1 MQSLKVVILDD
12 EPLARDVIAYY
23 CNKIPNIE
31 IVASCSNAI
40 DAAKVIKEKKVDVIF
55 LDINMPELN
64 GFQFLKTLSKLPDVI
79 FTTAYSEFAVES
91 YDYNAI
97 DYLVKPISFERFLK
111 AIQKTKNTSTNY
123 TENKDSEESTMFVKS
138 EGKLVRIN
146 LSELLFIEGLKDYV
160 KFCMPDKKIIVHGS
174 LKKSEDYLNSV
185 SGKFIRVH
193 KSYIV
198 NSEKIKEIDSSQIIL
213 NHENQNYCIPFG
225 STYSETLDKII
236 NSKRY

>member
-1 MQSLKVVILDD
+1 MQSIKVIILDD
-12 EPLARDVIAYY
+12 EPLARDVIVYY

-31 IVASCSNAI
+31 IVAICSSPV
-40 DAAKVIKEKKVDVIF
+40 DAANVLKEKKVDLVF

-64 GFQFLKTLSKLPDVI
+64 GFQFLKTLSKAPDVI
-79 FTTAYSEFAVES
+79 FTTAYSEFAAES

-111 AIQKTKNTSTNY
+111 AIQKIKNTSSDV
-123 TENKDSEESTMFVKS
+123 TENNGFEEKTMFVKS
-138 EGKLVRIN
+138 EGKLVKID
-146 LSELLFIEGLKDYV
+146 LSELLYVEGLKDYV
-160 KFCMPDKKIIVHGS
+160 KFCLPGKKVVVHGS

-185 SGKFIRVH
+185 SAKFIRVH

-198 NSEKIKEIDSSQIIL
+198 NSEKIKEIDSSQITL
-213 NHENQNYCIPFG
+213 SHENQNHCIPFG
-225 STYSETLDKII
+225 STYAESLEKLI

>member
-1 MQSLKVVILDD
+1 MQKLKVVILDD

-23 CNKIPNIE
+23 CNKVPNIE
-31 IVASCSNAI
+31 IIANCSTAI
-40 DAAKVIKEKKVDVIF
+40 DAANVIKEKKVDVIF

-64 GFQFLKTLSKLPDVI
+64 GFQFLKTLSKVPDVI
-79 FTTAYSEFAVES
+79 FTTAYSEYAAES

-111 AIQKTKNTSTNY
+111 AIQKTKETSTHY
-123 TENKDSEESTMFVKS
+123 SENKESEENTMFVKS

-146 LSELLFIEGLKDYV
+146 LNELLFIEGLKDYV
-160 KFCMPDKKIIVHGS
+160 KFCLPGKKIIVHGS

-198 NSEKIKEIDSSQIIL
+198 NSEKIKEIESSQITL

-225 STYSETLDKII
+225 STYAETLDKII